1 MGKHVPSAFE
11 AALTA
16 QMASNAI
23 SAVSLTIISKINN
36 KFACVIKS
44 NILLMM
50 ELNVFVLTNI
60 ILSMINVLPALLA
73 APNVLLDLN
82 ALHVK
87 VI

>member
-1 MGKHVPSAFE
+1 
-11 AALTA
+11 
-16 QMASNAI
+16 MASNAV

-60 ILSMINVLPALLA
+60 ILSMINVLPVLLA

-82 ALHVK
+82 VLHVK